1 MVKRSNFSLWL
12 VTILCLVF
20 VVVAFIT
27 QQPELSA
34 KEAELA
40 SIKAEIQKATQENK
54 KFTQESKLTGS
65 KEYIEKVAREE
76 LGMVKKG
83 EIIFIDID
91 K

>member
-1 MVKRSNFSLWL
+1 MVKQSKFSLWL

-34 KEAELA
+34 KKAEL
-40 SIKAEIQKATQENK
+40 SSLNAEIQKAQKENEK
-54 KFTQESKLTGS
+54 YIKESKQVGT